1 MHGSVLSVVLVSFVI
16 AIELIGYSPVTSNVT
31 DDSKMIVLSSPDQL
45 RRKADKLLEISNN

>member
-45 RRKADKLLEISNN
+45 RRKADKLLEIGNN